1 MQQVIVTCLRALFT
15 SCFAFLCK
23 GKIVGSVYTGTVQT
37 LCIVVIS
44 FFFISIPAA
53 DGFSQS
59 KKDRENL
66 GMVKVRSD
74 KFKRKKSKETA
85 NFTSRNYSNNPPGGS
100 VKDRQKMSSFM
111 GNGLV
116 PVSKPSGGNI
126 GNPSKAEAYRN
137 LKPLKPGRNP
147 MGEQIARQSQAYKGN
162 GLVKSDYK
170 KRKDARRR
178 DGRFG
183 HYKGVL
189 VKSDYKK
196 RKDARKKSQ
205 QISKY
210 RGDLL
215 VKKMPKGAHPS
226 AVWRGG
232 KVKNSYQQKEKY
244 RQRMMK
250 RIGRNKNNLQPNYL
264 RKKNREEKPT
274 YDSRENEIWSKPR

>member
-1 MQQVIVTCLRALFT
+1 MHILTVTCLWAILTYLVVCICRQKAGLALLAGT
-15 SCFAFLCK
+15 IKTTALLLT
-23 GKIVGSVYTGTVQT
+23 GIVLVVTVPGQ
-37 LCIVVIS
+37 S
-44 FFFISIPAA
+44 
-53 DGFSQS
+53 FSQS
-59 KKDRENL
+59 KKDREKL
-66 GMVKVRSD
+66 GMVKVRSESY
-74 KFKRKKSKETA
+74 KRKKSRETSS
-85 NFTSRNYSNNPPGGS
+85 FTSKGYTNNPPGGS
-100 VKDRQKMSSFM
+100 VKDRQKMSSFV

-116 PVSKPSGGNI
+116 PVSKPGGSNI
-126 GNPSKAEAYRN
+126 GNPGKAEAYRN

-147 MGEQIARQSQAYKGN
+147 MGEQIARRSEAYKGN

-178 DGRFG
+178 DKQFG

-205 QISKY
+205 EMSRY

-215 VKKMPKGAHPS
+215 VKKTPRGSHPS

-244 RQRMMK
+244 RKRMMK

-264 RKKNREEKPT
+264 RKKNRDEKPT
-274 YDSRENEIWSKPR
+274 YDSRESEIWTKPR

>member
-1 MQQVIVTCLRALFT
+1 M
-15 SCFAFLCK
+15 
-23 GKIVGSVYTGTVQT
+23 
-37 LCIVVIS
+37 
-44 FFFISIPAA
+44 
-53 DGFSQS
+53 
-59 KKDRENL
+59 
-66 GMVKVRSD
+66 GMVKVRSES
-74 KFKRKKSKETA
+74 FKRKKARETA
-85 NFTSRNYSNNPPGGS
+85 SFTSKDYNSNPPGGS
-100 VKDRQKMSSFM
+100 VKDRQKMSSFT
-111 GNGLV
+111 GGLV

-126 GNPSKAEAYRN
+126 SNPGQAEAYRN

-147 MGEQIARQSQAYKGN
+147 MGEQIARQSQAYRGP

-178 DGRFG
+178 DGDFG

-205 QISKY
+205 EISRY

-215 VKKMPKGAHPS
+215 VKKTPKGSHPS

-244 RQRMMK
+244 RNRMIK

-274 YDSRENEIWSKPR
+274 YDSRESEIWTKPR